1 MGAQY
6 VLDKFKKFE
15 GKQLIDCADEIQRMA
30 NECGLKFNP
39 RDPDAPRDIDR
50 ESNRLNV
57 RVDDDFKILRFTLG

>member
-15 GKQLIDCADEIQRMA
+15 GKQLIDCADEIQNIA
-30 NECGLKFNP
+30 NENGLLFNS

-57 RVDDDFKILRFTLG
+57 RVDADFKILKFTLG